1 MAEYGSTELNTSIPK
16 EDVETEDNMEQS
28 ALVGI
33 VQSKFQECETTRRDD
48 EGRWLQA
55 YHNYR
60 GRYYKDVK
68 FRENEK
74 SRVFV
79 KVTKTK
85 VLAAYGQLIDVLF
98 GTNKFP
104 LSIQETRVPEGIAE
118 YAHLNPLKEQQ
129 GDENLNPIPG
139 IEGNQDYIPGE
150 QMGMQEQ
157 PQGGLGFPGDGMEL
171 PKGATFNTVNE
182 LMLGSLQEE
191 YEEADLTE
199 GPAPLPNM
207 PQIKPAQIAARR
219 LEKLI
224 HDQLDESEGSI
235 ALRNAIFEA
244 CLLGTGI
251 VKGPFT
257 YNKTLHK
264 YVDTGNG
271 REYSP
276 ETVKVPKVEFVS
288 IWDFYPDPNARSM
301 DEAEYIIQRHRL
313 NRHQFLDLANRPFF
327 KKQAIMECLKMG
339 ANYTKKEWE
348 TDIDL
353 EKSHYADITHNR
365 FEVLEY
371 WGTITAMAAR
381 EEGLDVDED
390 IDDSEEVQ
398 VNVWMHRGKVIR
410 VVENPFKPF
419 RNPYQAFVYEKNPY
433 TFFGIGVPE
442 NMDDAQQIMNGHA
455 RMAIDNLAL
464 AGNLVFDVD
473 ESALSSNQN
482 MEVYPGKIFKR
493 QSGVPGQSIYGIKF
507 PNTANENMQMFDKFR
522 QLADESTGLPSYSHG
537 QTGVTGMTRTA
548 SGMSMLMGAASLNIK
563 TVIKNIDDQ
572 LIKPLGEAMFQW
584 NMQFYEGDLP
594 IQGDLE
600 IKATGSSS
608 LMKKEVR
615 SQRLTMFL
623 QTVQNPSIAPFVR
636 MSEVIKELAYSL
648 DLDPAEVMNTKDE
661 AEIYAKII
669 GMQNVKQ
676 GNGNQADANGQLG
689 AMASNAP
696 VPGQAPGND
705 SPGNGEGSIGPG
717 NTPMP
722 GEMEFTGQVE
732 EPSNPG

>member
-1 MAEYGSTELNTSIPK
+1 MATYDQIREDTNPVMDEAK
-16 EDVETEDNMEQS
+16 EDETISN
-28 ALVGI
+28 LVAKI
-33 VQSKFQECETTRRDD
+33 NSRFQQCETTREDD
-48 EGRWLQA
+48 EDRWLQA
-55 YHNYR
+55 FHNYR
-60 GRYYKDVK
+60 GRYFKNVA
-68 FRENEK
+68 FRDHEK

-98 GTNKFP
+98 GANKFP
-104 LSIQETRVPEGIAE
+104 LTIQETRVPEGIDE
-118 YAHLNPLKEQQ
+118 YAHLNPLKEQM
-129 GDENLNPIPG
+129 GMNENEEPIPG
-139 IEGNQDYIPGE
+139 VEGNMDYVPGE
-150 QMGMQEQ
+150 QPMTGLN
-157 PQGGLGFPGDGMEL
+157 GGLGFPGDGNDL
-171 PKGATFNTVNE
+171 APGTTFNDLNNNAN
-182 LMLGSLQEE
+182 LGSLEKE
-191 YEEADLTE
+191 YEDADLTS
-199 GPAPLPNM
+199 GPAPSPEM

-224 HDQLDESEGSI
+224 LDQIEESNGSVE
-235 ALRNAIFEA
+235 LRSAIFEA

-251 VKGPFT
+251 IKGPFT

-264 YVDTGNG
+264 YTDTGNG
-271 REYSP
+271 REYTP
-276 ETVKVPKVEFVS
+276 ETVKVPKMEFVS
-288 IWDFYPDPNARSM
+288 IWDFYPDPNARTM
-301 DEAEYIIQRHRL
+301 DEAEFIIQRHRL
-313 NRHQFLDLANRPFF
+313 NRSQFLDLANRPFF
-327 KKQAIMECLKMG
+327 NRQAILDCIKMG
-339 ANYTKKEWE
+339 ASYTKKEWE

-371 WGTITAMAAR
+371 WGTINALAAR
-381 EEGLDVDED
+381 EEGLDIDED
-390 IDDSEEVQ
+390 IDDDAEVQ
-398 VNVWMHRGKVIR
+398 VNIWMHRGKIIR
-410 VVENPFKPF
+410 IVENPFKPF
-419 RNPYQAFVYEKNPY
+419 RVPYQSFVYEKNPY

-473 ESALSSNQN
+473 ESALSSNQT
-482 MEVYPGKIFKR
+482 MEIHPGKIFKR
-493 QSGVPGQSIYGIKF
+493 QSGVPGQSIYGLKF
-507 PNTANENMQMFDKFR
+507 PNTAVENMQMFDKFR

-537 QTGVTGMTRTA
+537 QTGVQSMTRTA

-594 IQGDLE
+594 IRGDLE

-623 QTVQNPSIAPFVR
+623 QTVQNPAIAPFVR
-636 MSEVIKELAYSL
+636 MSEVIKELAHSL
-648 DLDPAEVMNTKDE
+648 DLDPEEIMNTRDE

-669 GMQNVKQ
+669 GQQNVNK
-676 GNGNQADANGQLG
+676 GTSNQADVSGQLG
-689 AMASNAP
+689 AMAGYGG
-696 VPGQAPGND
+696 VPEQTPGTNN
-705 SPGNGEGSIGPG
+705 SGNGESPIGPG

-722 GEMEFTGQVE
+722 GEMEFTGQIE
-732 EPSNPG
+732 EPTIPG

>member
-1 MAEYGSTELNTSIPK
+1 MATYDQIREDSNPSMDEAK
-16 EDVETEDNMEQS
+16 EEEVISN
-28 ALVGI
+28 LVAQI
-33 VQSKFQECETTRRDD
+33 NSRFQQCETTREDD
-48 EGRWLQA
+48 EDRWLQA
-55 YHNYR
+55 FHNYR
-60 GRYYKDVK
+60 GRYFKNVA
-68 FRENEK
+68 FRDHEK

-98 GTNKFP
+98 GANKFP
-104 LSIQETRVPEGIAE
+104 LTIQETRVPEGIDK
-118 YAHLNPLKEQQ
+118 YAHLNPLKEQMGMNQ
-129 GDENLNPIPG
+129 NEQPTPG
-139 IEGNQDYIPGE
+139 IEGNMDYTPGE
-150 QMGMQEQ
+150 PIMQQ
-157 PQGGLGFPGDGMEL
+157 SNGGLGFPGDGNDL
-171 PKGATFNTVNE
+171 APGATFGSLNNDAN
-182 LMLGSLQEE
+182 LGSLEKE
-191 YEEADLTE
+191 YEDADLTS
-199 GPAPLPNM
+199 GPAPSPEM

-224 HDQLDESEGSI
+224 LDQIEESNGSVE
-235 ALRNAIFEA
+235 LRSAIFEA

-251 VKGPFT
+251 IKGPFT

-264 YVDTGNG
+264 YTDNGNG

-276 ETVKVPKVEFVS
+276 ETVKVPKMEFVS
-288 IWDFYPDPNARSM
+288 IWDFYPDPNARNM
-301 DEAEYIIQRHRL
+301 EEAEFVIQRHRL
-313 NRHQFLDLANRPFF
+313 NRNQVLDLANRPFF
-327 KKQAIMECLKMG
+327 NKQAILECIRMG
-339 ANYTKKEWE
+339 AKYNKKSWE

-353 EKSHYADITHNR
+353 EKSQYPDIESNR

-371 WGTITAMAAR
+371 WGTIDAMSAR
-381 EEGLDVDED
+381 EEGLELDESVDD
-390 IDDSEEVQ
+390 MEEVQ
-398 VNVWMHRGKVIR
+398 VNVWMIRDKVIR
-410 VVENPFKPF
+410 IVQNPFKPF
-419 RNPYQAFVYEKNPY
+419 RTPYQSFVYEKNPY

-473 ESALSSNQN
+473 ESALASNQT
-482 MEVYPGKIFKR
+482 MEVFPGKIFKR
-493 QSGVPGQSIYGIKF
+493 QAGSPGQSIYGLKF
-507 PNTANENMQMFDKFR
+507 PNTAVENMQMFDKFR

-537 QTGVTGMTRTA
+537 QTGVQSMTRTA

-572 LIKPLGEAMFQW
+572 LIKPLGEALFQW

-594 IQGDLE
+594 IHGDLE

-623 QTVQNPSIAPFVR
+623 QTVQNPAIAPFVR
-636 MSEVIKELAYSL
+636 MSEVIKELAHSL
-648 DLDPAEVMNTKDE
+648 DLDPAEILNTKDE

-669 GMQNVKQ
+669 GQQN
-676 GNGNQADANGQLG
+676 ANKGTSPEASIPGELG
-689 AMASNAP
+689 AMGSDGG
-696 VPGQAPGND
+696 VPPETPGANN
-705 SPGNGEGSIGPG
+705 PGNGESPIGPG

-732 EPSNPG
+732 EPAQ

>member
-1 MAEYGSTELNTSIPK
+1 MATYGDQELETSMPSS
-16 EDVETEDNMEQS
+16 EDEQQNEKDVS

-33 VQSKFQECETTRRDD
+33 IQSKFQQCETTRRDD
-48 EGRWLQA
+48 ELRWLQA

-98 GTNKFP
+98 GANKFP
-104 LSIQETRVPEGIAE
+104 LTIQETRVPEGIAE
-118 YAHLNPLKEQQ
+118 YAHLNPLKEQL
-129 GDENLNPIPG
+129 GNENLEPTPG
-139 IEGNQDYIPGE
+139 IEGNMDYVPG
-150 QMGMQEQ
+150 QQS
-157 PQGGLGFPGDGMEL
+157 GLGFPSDTIGFPGDGREL
-171 PKGATFNTVNE
+171 PKGATFQTLNE
-182 LMLGSLQEE
+182 LQLGELQSK
-191 YEEADLTE
+191 YENANLSE
-199 GPAPLPNM
+199 GPAPTPDM
-207 PQIKPAQIAARR
+207 PQIKPAQIAARQ

-224 HDQLDESEGSI
+224 HDQIDESDGSI
-235 ALRNAIFEA
+235 QLRNAIFES

-251 VKGPFT
+251 IKGPFT

-264 YVDTGNG
+264 YTDTGNG
-271 REYSP
+271 REYTP
-276 ETVKVPKVEFVS
+276 ETVKVPKMEFVS
-288 IWDFYPDPNARSM
+288 IWDFYPDPNARNM
-301 DEAEYIIQRHRL
+301 EEAEFVIQRHRL
-313 NRHQFLDLANRPFF
+313 NRNQVLDLANRPFF
-327 KKQAIMECLKMG
+327 DKQAILECLRMG
-339 ANYTKKEWE
+339 AKYNKKSWE

-353 EKSHYADITHNR
+353 EKSQYPDIENNR

-371 WGTITAMAAR
+371 WGTIDALSAR
-381 EEGLDVDED
+381 EEGLELDES
-390 IDDSEEVQ
+390 IDDMEEVQ
-398 VNVWMHRGKVIR
+398 VNVWMIRDKVIR
-410 VVENPFKPF
+410 IVQNPFKPF
-419 RNPYQAFVYEKNPY
+419 RTPYQSFVYEKNPY

-464 AGNLVFDVD
+464 AGNLVFDID
-473 ESALSSNQN
+473 ESALASNQT
-482 MEVYPGKIFKR
+482 MEVFPGKIFKR
-493 QSGVPGQSIYGIKF
+493 QAGSPGQSIYGLKF
-507 PNTANENMQMFDKFR
+507 PNTAVENMQMFDKFR

-537 QTGVTGMTRTA
+537 QTGVQSMTRTA

-572 LIKPLGEAMFQW
+572 LIKPLGEALFQW

-623 QTVQNPSIAPFVR
+623 QTVQNPAIAPFVR
-636 MSEVIKELAYSL
+636 MSEVIKELAHSL
-648 DLDPAEVMNTKDE
+648 DLDPTEILNTKDE

-669 GMQNVKQ
+669 GQQNANK
-676 GNGNQADANGQLG
+676 GTSPQAPIPGELG
-689 AMASNAP
+689 AMGGNGG
-696 VPGQAPGND
+696 VPPEATGANN
-705 SPGNGEGSIGPG
+705 PGNGESPIGPG

-722 GEMEFTGQVE
+722 GEMEFTGQTE
-732 EPSNPG
+732 EPAQ